1 MFNRVYGGA
10 RPGAKGMIADYAG
23 ARPLYERALAIC
35 EKVPGEEH
43 PHTQIYRRNLEGL
56 LAKMQQPPE

>member
-1 MFNRVYGGA
+1 
-10 RPGAKGMIADYAG
+10 MIADYAG